1 MRSLFLLPVLV
12 AALAAVVGAGC
23 STRNE
28 DLNRVVNPYWSK
40 AYFNNEDEWY
50 LRSTVVDAPPEHG
63 WISIADGDW
72 LMLEK
77 IRWEITENRLI
88 GWRTYASAPGAE
100 NEDLPGADAIYR
112 GQPVAIFAITDH
124 FDIRRDFSSLTGEQA
139 NTISENRDRLWYDRE
154 FMRVDWSANLV
165 PTFKWH
171 LTLRNPY
178 GVPLGAGF
186 NQSASHIFGSNDPA
200 EPKRWRFETD
210 ENGRPEYFE
219 VTNRVAVEPDL
230 AGIIGWYGIAFS
242 WDTSSAIIDVRHSF
256 MRVPKSDYQPLP
268 MPPTVVLEDGDG
280 QEVRDERGFAKR
292 IPINDRFGYFG
303 SLGRVTFDDNR
314 GMATSGQIFNASRFN
329 LWKKS
334 VADDGSVIPLEEREA
349 KPEAITYYTNV
360 EHPRHLLNG
369 TRRVEAQW
377 NKAFRETVWK
387 INEAKY
393 TGAIDATGIPSDV
406 PNMFVVKENDCNPA
420 NVASVIAELEEDFP
434 EVVDLVTAAA
444 KRETV
449 NDEVVPFD
457 GTIASVRARV
467 DAANDAIDNM
477 QGNGLGPNG
486 ESFTA
491 LQALETQALHDLERI
506 CTALEYYTADDISM
520 GRKAPEGIKAF
531 RYQRLGD
538 TRYSMLNL
546 IVGDFQSGWLGL
558 GPPYADPITGET
570 ISATA
575 NIAVAMMDRSAARA
589 AQFVQAMNGESTELD
604 LIYGYDIAAYNDQK
618 LLENSKLVTRR
629 ASDEARERVAEA
641 FAARS
646 GRNEMMREVNPGRA
660 ESKLGK
666 VIGTEIEQ
674 KLLTSDDIALF
685 GAIDPAEA
693 TTVGL
698 DESILNSS
706 SMIRNPELRNLGQAR
721 EQKAIRMGL
730 RAADPP
736 EMIDSLLIG
745 QAIAY
750 KDMSY
755 AERFKKLRE
764 DIYVAVQLHE
774 VGHNTGLFH
783 NFAGST
789 DAINYGPAFWEVQL
803 LPEDLDD
810 AITALSGR
818 GDQTS
823 LNRVA
828 QLEHCLDVIA
838 RATEAGANGND
849 DIPAGTGDGIA
860 DFEALNLTTQQCL
873 RQSEGM
879 YSSIMDYHGNW
890 NADFNG
896 LGPYDFAATKFAY
909 GQLLEV
915 SPAENLAGDFDPGEL
930 KERLFYNDWRDIPDL
945 FAGASDAEKVQKM
958 HERAYVKMDWN
969 TSSTKFQPLG
979 NEVPYRF
986 GYGAFPEP
994 QVRVFDFGPD
1004 TRSNAA
1010 FQLTRYYEHYFFTH
1024 FARNRLWDFDAVNGT
1039 LGTDAG
1045 IMDDF
1050 TQKAQWFFFYKS
1062 TDPKF
1067 AGTYAEEDFLAT
1079 SIIGL
1084 NHFAHILAEPNS
1096 GDMSTLPNFN
1106 LFGLTNLRPFER
1118 GTDPLNVALPWS
1130 NIGACTTLLINE
1142 TDDIG
1147 TTMAAARAGYTA
1159 GTVPLGEGRPFFV
1172 GFTDDYVDFY
1182 IRYVGHYWTKLYAM
1196 IYMSQNFAWF
1206 PRVDGDN
1213 DFRQFDVGWYR
1224 IFPDEVTKLFSS
1236 LVVQDDIALGG
1247 FLYDQGNYIRP
1258 DLIDLEG
1265 DNPDTSGMTKVLPQI
1280 AFNLNY
1286 YAYLLGNIYLDSPY
1300 DDQVNFGKSM
1310 RVAVDGGQDD
1320 IAAYEQAEAAD
1331 ATAGCVLTDD
1341 PADPFD
1347 QYDDLTN
1354 PPACKTVLS
1363 FTHPQTG
1370 MTYRSLKV
1378 GDQPVGFNLIKRLN
1392 LLRERFERLDTC
1404 VQQFQDGEEVTDG
1417 YCACISNVGY
1427 ARDPGTNELVTN
1439 CTADFAT
1446 VMPGES
1452 VTVPKHPTLGGP
1464 AQLEIVCSEQDLIN
1478 RRDGAREALDEL
1490 TDYVNDL
1497 RTINKYVSE
1506 F

>member
-1 MRSLFLLPVLV
+1 
-12 AALAAVVGAGC
+12 
-23 STRNE
+23 
-28 DLNRVVNPYWSK
+28 
-40 AYFNNEDEWY
+40 
-50 LRSTVVDAPPEHG
+50 
-63 WISIADGDW
+63 
-72 LMLEK
+72 
-77 IRWEITENRLI
+77 
-88 GWRTYASAPGAE
+88 
-100 NEDLPGADAIYR
+100 
-112 GQPVAIFAITDH
+112 
-124 FDIRRDFSSLTGEQA
+124 
-139 NTISENRDRLWYDRE
+139 
-154 FMRVDWSANLV
+154 
-165 PTFKWH
+165 
-171 LTLRNPY
+171 
-178 GVPLGAGF
+178 
-186 NQSASHIFGSNDPA
+186 
-200 EPKRWRFETD
+200 
-210 ENGRPEYFE
+210 
-219 VTNRVAVEPDL
+219 
-230 AGIIGWYGIAFS
+230 
-242 WDTSSAIIDVRHSF
+242 
-256 MRVPKSDYQPLP
+256 
-268 MPPTVVLEDGDG
+268 MPPTVVLEDENGR
-280 QEVRDERGFAKR
+280 EERDERGFAKR
-292 IPINDRFGYFG
+292 IPVNDRFGYFG

-334 VADDGSVIPLEEREA
+334 VADDGSVIPLEEREPE
-349 KPEAITYYTNV
+349 PEAIVYYTNV
-360 EHPRHLLNG
+360 EHPRQLMNG
-369 TRRVEAQW
+369 SRRVEAQW

-387 INEAKY
+387 VNEAKY
-393 TGAIDATGIPSDV
+393 TGALDDMGIPSDV
-406 PNMFVVKENDCNPA
+406 PNMFVVKVNDCNPE
-420 NVASVIAELEEDFP
+420 NVGSVIAGLEDDFP

-444 KRETV
+444 RRETV

-467 DAANDAIDNM
+467 DAANDAIENL
-477 QGNGLGPNG
+477 QGNGLGQNG

-506 CTALEYYTADDISM
+506 CTALEYYTADDLSM
-520 GRKAPEGIKAF
+520 GRKAPEGITRF

-546 IVGDFQSGWLGL
+546 VVGDFQSGWLGL

-604 LIYGYDIAAYNDQK
+604 LIYGYDLAAYNDRK

-629 ASDEARERVAEA
+629 ASDEARARVADAFEA
-641 FAARS
+641 RA
-646 GRNEMMREVNPGRA
+646 GRDEVMREVNPGRA
-660 ESKLGK
+660 ERKLQK
-666 VIGTEIEQ
+666 LVGTEIEQ
-674 KLLTSDDIALF
+674 KLLTSHDVALL
-685 GAIDPAEA
+685 GGIDPKEA
-693 TTVGL
+693 STVGL
-698 DESILNSS
+698 SESVLNSS
-706 SMIRNPELRNLGQAR
+706 SMIRNPELRNLGRVR
-721 EQKAIRMGL
+721 EEKAVRMGL
-730 RAADPP
+730 RAMDPP

-783 NFAGST
+783 NFAAST
-789 DAINYGPAFWEVQL
+789 DALNYGQSFWEVQL
-803 LPEDLDD
+803 LPEDIDD
-810 AITALSGR
+810 AISALAGR
-818 GDQTS
+818 GDERS
-823 LNRVA
+823 LNRVDR
-828 QLEHCLDVIA
+828 LNYCLDVLA
-838 RATEAGANGND
+838 RASQAGADGD
-849 DIPAGTGDGIA
+849 EQFPAGTGDGIA
-860 DFEALNLTTQQCL
+860 DFEGGGLTTQQCL

-915 SPAENLAGDFDPGEL
+915 FPEENLADDLEPGEME
-930 KERLFYNDWRDIPDL
+930 ERLFYNDWRDIPNL
-945 FAGASDAEKVQKM
+945 FAGASPEERVQKM
-958 HERAYVKMDWN
+958 HDRTYVKMDWN

-986 GYGAFPEP
+986 GYGAYPEP

-1004 TRSNAA
+1004 TRTNAS

-1024 FARNRLWDFDAVNGT
+1024 FARNRLWDFDAVNGA

-1050 TQKAQWFFFYKS
+1050 TEKAQWFFYYKT

-1079 SIIGL
+1079 SVIGL

-1096 GDMSTLPNFN
+1096 GQMTTLPNFN
-1106 LFGLTNLRPFER
+1106 LFNLTNQRPSER
-1118 GTDPLNVALPWS
+1118 STAPLDIALPWT
-1130 NIGACTTLLINE
+1130 NVGACTTLLINE

-1147 TTMAAARAGYTA
+1147 TTMAAPKAGYTT

-1172 GFTDDYVDFY
+1172 GFTDDYVDFF

-1213 DFRQFDVGWYR
+1213 DYRQFDVGWYR
-1224 IFPDEVTKLFSS
+1224 IFPEEVTKIFSS
-1236 LVVQDDIALGG
+1236 LVMQDDVALGG
-1247 FLYDQGNYIRP
+1247 FLDDQGNYIRP

-1265 DNPDTSGMTKVLPQI
+1265 DNVDTTGMPKVLPQI

-1300 DDQVNFGKSM
+1300 DDTVNFGKSM
-1310 RVAVDGGQDD
+1310 RIAVDGGQDD
-1320 IAAYEQAEAAD
+1320 IAAYDAAEAAD
-1331 ATAGCVLTDD
+1331 IADGCVLTDD
-1341 PADPFD
+1341 PTDPFD

-1354 PPACKTVLS
+1354 PPECKTVLS

-1370 MTYRSLKV
+1370 MTFRSLKV
-1378 GDQPVGFNLIKRLN
+1378 GDHPVGFKLIARLN

-1404 VQQFQDGEEVTDG
+1404 VQQLENGDEVTDD

-1427 ARDPGTNELVTN
+1427 TRDPGSDDLVTN
-1439 CTADFAT
+1439 CTDQFVT
-1446 VMPGES
+1446 VMPGET
-1452 VTVPKHPTLGGP
+1452 VTAAKHPSLGGP
-1464 AQLEIVCSEQDLIN
+1464 PTLQVVCSEQDLTN

-1497 RTINKYVSE
+1497 RTVNKYVSE

>member
-915 SPAENLAGDFDPGEL
+915 FPEENLAEDFDPGEL

-1247 FLYDQGNYIRP
+1247 FLDDQGNYIRP